1 MKLTEKKI
9 TLREFV
15 DRYFPNGEPIPGF
28 HTMIMRL
35 YVGVRDF
42 DRVLEIDEKVITPIN
57 KIKSAHDKVLV
68 AFREKAQKE
77 IAAGGDH
84 KDALL
89 KIEQEYQKSL
99 DREVKFKVAHVT
111 KDEAKAAN
119 FNVHELQIVKEFIDL

>member
-57 KIKSAHDKVLV
+57 KIKSAHDKVLT
-68 AFREKAQKE
+68 AFREQAQKE
-77 IAAGGDH
+77 IDN
-84 KDALL
+84 KDALQ
-89 KIEQEYQKSL
+89 KIEDEYQKSL
-99 DREVKFKVAHVT
+99 DREVKFNVAHVT

-119 FNVHELQIVKEFIDL
+119 FNVHELQVVKEFIDL